1 MGQRAE
7 LMEFLST
14 FLTPDRIARIKE
26 VLARRTNHLTVVLE
40 DIYDPHNASAVLRS
54 CDAMGVQTVHVI
66 QDRHRFHLNEA
77 VAMGSGK
84 WLDLVYYQNT
94 ESCFTALRAQGYFIA
109 AASPPNARSVYLGDF
124 QKRSKTAIV
133 MGSERDGLSS
143 YARNNSDALLT
154 IPMRGFAES
163 FNLSV
168 SAALLIF
175 NLGQEDLP
183 PLSSEE
189 LDDVEFRWITS
200 SLRNP
205 EELIRRFES
214 KDAPE
219 T

>member
-7 LMEFLST
+7 LLEFLSS
-14 FLTPDRIARIKE
+14 FLTPERIARIKQ

-66 QDRHRFHLNEA
+66 QDKHRFHLNEA

-84 WLDLVYYQNT
+84 WLDLLYYTDT
-94 ESCFTALRAQGYFIA
+94 ESCFKQLRSMGYFIA
-109 AASPPNARSVYLGDF
+109 AASPPNSHSVFLGDF
-124 QKRSKTAIV
+124 KRHPRTAIV
-133 MGSERDGLSS
+133 MGSERDGLSPF
-143 YARNNSDALLT
+143 AREKSDALLT

-175 NLGQEDLP
+175 NLRADDLP
-183 PLSSEE
+183 GLGPEE
-189 LDDVEFRWITS
+189 LEEIEYRWVAG

-205 EELIRRFES
+205 EELIRRFQTKEAS
-214 KDAPE
+214 E